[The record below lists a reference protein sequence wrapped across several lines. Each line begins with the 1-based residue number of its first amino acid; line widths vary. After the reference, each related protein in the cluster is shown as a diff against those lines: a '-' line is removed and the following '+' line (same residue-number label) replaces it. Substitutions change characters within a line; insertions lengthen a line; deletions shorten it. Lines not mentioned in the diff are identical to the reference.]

1 MRQRVLMKF
10 FTESQFSYCSLV
22 WMCCDKISDNLHKLA
37 NNNNN
42 STTTTNNNSNN
53 SNNNTNTNNKNNN
66 NNNSNNNNNHYHYYY
81 YYYYYYYYK
90 VLTCFSSNVIP
101 LIDFSIKAIGQ
112 QF

>member
-66 NNNSNNNNNHYHYYY
+66 NNNSN
-81 YYYYYYYYK
+81 YYK